1 MDILNYIWSNIWTNG
16 AAFVFILTVIVFI
29 HEFGH
34 YFVARRCGVR
44 VEVFSIG
51 FGPELFGW
59 TDGAGTRWK
68 FSLLPLG
75 GYVRMF
81 GEGGMP
87 GAEGEDAR
95 EMTAEEL
102 AVSFQEKSL
111 ARRAAI
117 VSAGPLANFALAIVV
132 WAVLFATVGQR
143 VTPPNVGA
151 VQSGSAA
158 EEAGLKP
165 GDLIVSIDDKEIERF
180 SDLQRVISVSPGVPL
195 RVGLRREGRELTLT
209 VTPKLKEITDVLGNR
224 HEVGLIGVSPA
235 GTAFVRHGPATAVLK
250 AVQET
255 YRYATLLLE
264 VLGEIISGTRSSK
277 ELGGPIGI
285 FQMSGQMAE
294 FGLPTV
300 FWFIAMLSVNLGLIN
315 LFPIPVLDGGHLMFY
330 AIEAVQGKPP
340 SERFMEYGFRVGLG
354 LVLTLFVFVTYQD
367 IRRFQGVV
375 EFFQGIFS

>member
-1 MDILNYIWSNIWTNG
+1 MELLNLIWTNIWTNG
-16 AAFVFILTVIVFI
+16 ASFVFILTVIVFI

-59 TDGAGTRWK
+59 TDRAGTRWK

-81 GEGGMP
+81 GEAAMP
-87 GAEGEDAR
+87 GAEGEDAP
-95 EMTAEEL
+95 EMTAEER
-102 AVSFQEKSL
+102 AVSFQDKSL

-117 VSAGPLANFALAIVV
+117 VSAGPLANFVLAIVV

-143 VTPPNVGA
+143 VTPPNVGT

-158 EEAGLKP
+158 EEAGIKP
-165 GDLIVSIDDKEIERF
+165 GDVIVGIEDNEIGRF
-180 SDLQRVISVSPGVPL
+180 SDLQRIISISPGVPL
-195 RVGLRREGRELTLT
+195 RVELRRDGRELTLT

-224 HEVGLIGVSPA
+224 HEVGLIGISPA
-235 GTAFVRHGPATAVLK
+235 GTAFVRHDPATAVLR

-255 YRYATLLLE
+255 YRFATLLLG

-300 FWFIAMLSVNLGLIN
+300 FWFMAVLSVNLGLIN

-330 AIEAVQGKPP
+330 AVEAVRGKPP
-340 SERFMEYGFRVGLG
+340 SEKFMEYGFRVGLG

-367 IRRFQGVV
+367 IKRFQGVV

>member
-1 MDILNYIWSNIWTNG
+1 MDLLDYIWSNIWTNG
-16 AAFVFILTVIVFI
+16 AAFVFILTVIVFV

-95 EMTAEEL
+95 EMTAEER

-117 VSAGPLANFALAIVV
+117 VSAGPLANFVLAIVV

-195 RVGLRREGRELTLT
+195 RVGLRRDGRELTLT
-209 VTPKLKEITDVLGNR
+209 VTPKLKEITDILGNR

-330 AIEAVQGKPP
+330 AVEAVQGKPP

>member
-1 MDILNYIWSNIWTNG
+1 MDLLNYIWTNG

-95 EMTAEEL
+95 EMTAEER

-111 ARRAAI
+111 ARRTAI
-117 VSAGPLANFALAIVV
+117 VSAGPLANFVLAIVV

-143 VTPPNVGA
+143 VTPPNVGT

-195 RVGLRREGRELTLT
+195 RLGLRRDGRELTLT

-235 GTAFVRHGPATAVLK
+235 DTAFVRHGPATAVLK

-330 AIEAVQGKPP
+330 VVEAVRGKPP

-354 LVLTLFVFVTYQD
+354 LVLTLFVFITYQD

>member
-1 MDILNYIWSNIWTNG
+1 MDSLNFIWMSIWTNG

-51 FGPELFGW
+51 FGPEIFGW
-59 TDGAGTRWK
+59 NDRAGTRWK
-68 FSLLPLG
+68 ICLLPLG
-75 GYVRMF
+75 GYVKMF
-81 GEGGMP
+81 GETSMP

-95 EMTAEEL
+95 ELTAEER
-102 AVSFQEKSL
+102 AVSFQDKSL

-117 VSAGPLANFALAIVV
+117 VSAGPLANFVLAIFV

-143 VTPPNVGA
+143 ITPPNVGT

-158 EEAGLKP
+158 EEAGIKP
-165 GDLIVSIDDKEIERF
+165 GDVIVGIEDNEIGRF
-180 SDLQRVISVSPGVPL
+180 SDLQRIISISPGVPL
-195 RVGLRREGRELTLT
+195 RVELRRDGRQLTLT

-224 HEVGLIGVSPA
+224 HEVGLIGISSA
-235 GTAFVRHGPATAVLK
+235 GTAFVRHDPATAVLR

-255 YRYATLLLE
+255 YRFATLLLG

-300 FWFIAMLSVNLGLIN
+300 FWFIAVLSVNLGLIN

-330 AIEAVQGKPP
+330 AIEAVRGKPP

-367 IRRFQGVV
+367 IKRFQGVV
-375 EFFQGIFS
+375 EFFEGIFS

>member
-1 MDILNYIWSNIWTNG
+1 MDLLNFDWMDIWTKG
-16 AAFVFILTVIVFI
+16 AAFVFILTVIVFF

-51 FGPELFGW
+51 FGREIFGW
-59 TDGAGTRWK
+59 TDRAGTRWK

-75 GYVRMF
+75 GYVKMF
-81 GEGGMP
+81 GEAVMP

-95 EMTAEEL
+95 ELTAEER

-111 ARRAAI
+111 GKRAAI
-117 VSAGPLANFALAIVV
+117 VSAGPLANFVLAIVV

-143 VTPPNVGA
+143 VIPPNVGT
-151 VQSGSAA
+151 VQAGSAA
-158 EEAGLKP
+158 EEAGIKP
-165 GDLIVSIDDKEIERF
+165 GDVIVSIGDKEIERF
-180 SDLQRVISVSPGVPL
+180 SDLQQIISISPGVPL
-195 RVGLRREGRELTLT
+195 RVGLRRDGRRLTLT

-255 YRYATLLLE
+255 YRFATVIFK
-264 VLGEIISGTRSSK
+264 VLGEIISGTRSPK
-277 ELGGPIGI
+277 ELAGPIGI
-285 FQMSGQMAE
+285 FQMSEQMALS
-294 FGLPTV
+294 GLPAV
-300 FWFIAMLSVNLGLIN
+300 FWFIAVLSVNLGLIN

-330 AIEAVQGKPP
+330 AIEAVRGKPP
-340 SERFMEYGFRVGLG
+340 SEKFMEYGFRVGLG

-367 IRRFQGVV
+367 IKRFQGVM

>member
-1 MDILNYIWSNIWTNG
+1 MDTLNFIWMNIWTNG
-16 AAFVFILTVIVFI
+16 AAFVFILTVIVFV

-59 TDGAGTRWK
+59 TDRAGTHWK
-68 FSLLPLG
+68 VSLLPLG
-75 GYVRMF
+75 GYVKMF
-81 GEGGMP
+81 GEAAMS
-87 GAEGEDAR
+87 GAEGEDAQ
-95 EMTAEEL
+95 EMTAEER
-102 AVSFQEKSL
+102 AVSFHEKSL
-111 ARRAAI
+111 GRRAAI

-132 WAVLFATVGQR
+132 WAVLFGTVGQR
-143 VTPPNVGA
+143 VTPPNVGT

-165 GDLIVSIDDKEIERF
+165 GDVIVSIDDKEIGRF

-195 RVGLRREGRELTLT
+195 RVELRRDGRRLTLT
-209 VTPKLKEITDVLGNR
+209 VTPKLKEITDILGNR

-235 GTAFVRHGPATAVLK
+235 GTAFVRHSPATAVLK
-250 AVQET
+250 AGQET
-255 YRYATLLLE
+255 FRYATLLLE

-294 FGLPTV
+294 FGLATV
-300 FWFIAMLSVNLGLIN
+300 FWFIAMLSVNLGIIN

-330 AIEAVQGKPP
+330 AVEAVRGKPP
-340 SERFMEYGFRVGLG
+340 SEKFMEYGFRVGLG

-367 IRRFQGVV
+367 IKRFQGVV

>member
-1 MDILNYIWSNIWTNG
+1 MDLLNYIWTNG
-16 AAFVFILTVIVFI
+16 ASFVFILTVVVFV

-59 TDGAGTRWK
+59 TDRAGTRWK
-68 FSLLPLG
+68 VSLLPLG

-81 GEGGMP
+81 GEAAMS

-95 EMTAEEL
+95 EMTAEDR

-111 ARRAAI
+111 GRRAAI

-132 WAVLFATVGQR
+132 WAVLFGTVGQR
-143 VTPPNVGA
+143 VTPPNVGT

-180 SDLQRVISVSPGVPL
+180 SDLQRIISISPGVPL
-195 RVGLRREGRELTLT
+195 RVGLRRDDRRLTLT
-209 VTPKLKEITDVLGNR
+209 VTPKLKEITDILGNR

-235 GTAFVRHGPATAVLK
+235 GTAFVRHGPATAVLR

-255 YRYATLLLE
+255 YRFATFLLE
-264 VLGEIISGTRSSK
+264 VLGEIIAGTRSSK

-300 FWFIAMLSVNLGLIN
+300 FWFMAVLSVNLGLIN

-330 AIEAVQGKPP
+330 AIEAVRGKPP
-340 SERFMEYGFRVGLG
+340 SEKFMEYGFRVGLG

-367 IRRFQGVV
+367 IKRFQSVV
-375 EFFQGIFS
+375 DFFQGIFS

>member
-1 MDILNYIWSNIWTNG
+1 MDIWTKG
-16 AAFVFILTVIVFI
+16 AAFVFILTVVVFV

-51 FGPELFGW
+51 FGREIFGW
-59 TDGAGTRWK
+59 TDRAGTRWK

-81 GEGGMP
+81 GEAVMTV
-87 GAEGEDAR
+87 AEGEDAR
-95 EMTAEEL
+95 VMTAEER

-111 ARRAAI
+111 GRRAAI

-143 VTPPNVGA
+143 VIPPNVGA
-151 VQSGSAA
+151 VQPGSAA
-158 EEAGLKP
+158 EEAGIKP
-165 GDLIVSIDDKEIERF
+165 GDVIVSIGDKEIGRF
-180 SDLQRVISVSPGVPL
+180 DDLQRIISISPGVSL
-195 RVGLRREGRELTLT
+195 RVGLRRDGRELTLM

-330 AIEAVQGKPP
+330 AIEAVRGKPP
-340 SERFMEYGFRVGLG
+340 SERFMEYGFRLGLG

>member
-1 MDILNYIWSNIWTNG
+1 MDLLNYIWSNIWTNG
-16 AAFVFILTVIVFI
+16 AAFVFILTVIVFV

-34 YFVARRCGVR
+34 YFVARLCGVR

-59 TDGAGTRWK
+59 TDRAGTRWK

-102 AVSFQEKSL
+102 AVSFQEKNL

-132 WAVLFATVGQR
+132 WAMLFATVGQR

-195 RVGLRREGRELTLT
+195 RVGLRRDGRELTLT

-235 GTAFVRHGPATAVLK
+235 GTAFVCHGPATAVLK

-330 AIEAVQGKPP
+330 AVEAVQGKPP

>member
-1 MDILNYIWSNIWTNG
+1 MDTLNFIWMNIWTNG
-16 AAFVFILTVIVFI
+16 AAFVFILTVIVFV

-59 TDGAGTRWK
+59 TDRAGTHWK
-68 FSLLPLG
+68 VSLLPLG
-75 GYVRMF
+75 GYVKMF
-81 GEGGMP
+81 GEAAMS

-95 EMTAEEL
+95 EMTAEER

-111 ARRAAI
+111 GRRAAI

-132 WAVLFATVGQR
+132 WAVLFGTVGQR
-143 VTPPNVGA
+143 VTPPNVGT

-158 EEAGLKP
+158 EEAGIKP
-165 GDLIVSIDDKEIERF
+165 GDVIVSIGDKEIGRF
-180 SDLQRVISVSPGVPL
+180 SDLQRIISISPGVPL
-195 RVGLRREGRELTLT
+195 RVGLRRDGRRLILT
-209 VTPKLKEITDVLGNR
+209 VTPKLKEITDILGNR

-235 GTAFVRHGPATAVLK
+235 GTAFVRHSPATAVLS

-255 YRYATLLLE
+255 YRFATFLLE
-264 VLGEIISGTRSSK
+264 VLGEIISGTRSSN

-300 FWFIAMLSVNLGLIN
+300 FWFMAVLSVNLGLIN

-330 AIEAVQGKPP
+330 ALEAVRGKPP
-340 SERFMEYGFRVGLG
+340 SEKFMEYGFRVGLG

-367 IRRFQGVV
+367 IKRFQGVV

>member
-1 MDILNYIWSNIWTNG
+1 MDLLNYIWTNG

-59 TDGAGTRWK
+59 TDRAGTRWK
-68 FSLLPLG
+68 FSVLPLG

-81 GEGGMP
+81 GESSMP

-95 EMTAEEL
+95 EMTAEER

-111 ARRAAI
+111 ARRVAI
-117 VSAGPLANFALAIVV
+117 VSAGPLANFVLAIVV

-143 VTPPNVGA
+143 VTPPNVGT

-180 SDLQRVISVSPGVPL
+180 SDLQRIISVSPGVPL
-195 RVGLRREGRELTLT
+195 RVGLRRDGRELTLM

-330 AIEAVQGKPP
+330 AIEAVRGKPP

>member
-1 MDILNYIWSNIWTNG
+1 MDTLNFIWMNIWTNG
-16 AAFVFILTVIVFI
+16 AAFVFILTVIVFV

-59 TDGAGTRWK
+59 TDRAGTHWK
-68 FSLLPLG
+68 VSLLPLG
-75 GYVRMF
+75 GYVKMF
-81 GEGGMP
+81 GEAAMS

-95 EMTAEEL
+95 EMTAEER

-111 ARRAAI
+111 GRRAAI

-132 WAVLFATVGQR
+132 WAVLFGTVGQR
-143 VTPPNVGA
+143 VTPPNVGT

-165 GDLIVSIDDKEIERF
+165 GDVIVSIDDKEIGRF
-180 SDLQRVISVSPGVPL
+180 SDLQRIISISPGVPL
-195 RVGLRREGRELTLT
+195 RVGLRRDGRRLTLT
-209 VTPKLKEITDVLGNR
+209 VTPKLKEITDILGNR

-235 GTAFVRHGPATAVLK
+235 GTAFVRHSPATAVLK
-250 AVQET
+250 AGQET

-294 FGLPTV
+294 FGLATV

-330 AIEAVQGKPP
+330 AVEAVRGKPP
-340 SERFMEYGFRVGLG
+340 SEKFMEYGFRVGLG
-354 LVLTLFVFVTYQD
+354 LVLTLFVFITYQD
-367 IRRFQGVV
+367 IKRFQGVV
-375 EFFQGIFS
+375 EFFEGIFS

>member
-195 RVGLRREGRELTLT
+195 RVGLRRDGRELTLT
-209 VTPKLKEITDVLGNR
+209 VTPKLKEITDILGNR

>member
-1 MDILNYIWSNIWTNG
+1 MDLLNFDWMDIWTNG
-16 AAFVFILTVIVFI
+16 AAFVFILTVIVFF

-51 FGPELFGW
+51 FGRELFGW
-59 TDGAGTRWK
+59 TDGADTRWK

-81 GEGGMP
+81 GEAAMP

-95 EMTAEEL
+95 ELTAEER

-111 ARRAAI
+111 GKRAAI
-117 VSAGPLANFALAIVV
+117 VSAGPLANFVLAIVV

-143 VTPPNVGA
+143 VIPPNVGA

-165 GDLIVSIDDKEIERF
+165 GDLIVSIDDEEIERF
-180 SDLQRVISVSPGVPL
+180 SDLQQVIRISPGVPL
-195 RVGLRREGRELTLT
+195 RVGLRRDGRQLTLT
-209 VTPKLKEITDVLGNR
+209 VTPKLREITGFLGKR
-224 HEVGLIGVSPA
+224 HEIGLIGVSPA
-235 GTAFVRHGPATAVLK
+235 SIAFVRHDPATAVLR

-255 YRYATLLLE
+255 YRFATVMLE

-277 ELGGPIGI
+277 ELAGPIGI
-285 FQMSGQMAE
+285 FQMSGQVAE
-294 FGLPTV
+294 SGLPTV
-300 FWFIAMLSVNLGLIN
+300 FWFIAVLSVNLGLIN

-330 AIEAVQGKPP
+330 AIEAVRGKPP

-367 IRRFQGVV
+367 IKRFQGVV

>member
-1 MDILNYIWSNIWTNG
+1 MDLLNYIWTNG

-59 TDGAGTRWK
+59 TDRAGTRWK

-95 EMTAEEL
+95 EMTAEER

-111 ARRAAI
+111 ARRTAI

-151 VQSGSAA
+151 VQSGGAA

-195 RVGLRREGRELTLT
+195 RVGLRRDGRELTLT

-330 AIEAVQGKPP
+330 AVEAVQGKPP

>member
-1 MDILNYIWSNIWTNG
+1 MDLLNYIWTNG

-95 EMTAEEL
+95 EMTAEER

-111 ARRAAI
+111 ARRTAI

-143 VTPPNVGA
+143 VTPPNVGTI
-151 VQSGSAA
+151 QSGSAA

-195 RVGLRREGRELTLT
+195 RLGLRRDGRELTLT

-235 GTAFVRHGPATAVLK
+235 DTAFVRHGPATAVLK

-330 AIEAVQGKPP
+330 AIEAVRGKPP

-354 LVLTLFVFVTYQD
+354 LVLTLFVFITYQD